1 MYLQHPKYKID
12 YSKFQIQHPKYKID
26 YSKFQIQF
34 PKYQMD
40 YLEYHIQNSQE
51 RARLLGLSQRALNEG
66 NTNAIVFVTGDQ
78 VFDHNS
84 HCDDTILPGQQRA
97 DADDVADI

>member
-66 NTNAIVFVTGDQ
+66 NTNAVVFVTGDQ
-78 VFDHNS
+78 VMIVIFEDMYYP
-84 HCDDTILPGQQRA
+84 TPQQLMMLLI
-97 DADDVADI
+97 DVM